1 MDQYC
6 RRAKEKICIKSNKER
21 ILKIFVHAVLRNKY
35 NFILKWFNLNLIFI
49 LFINV
54 QKCAKLRPT
63 YNYNFGKNFP
73 RIRNTCLF
81 ISLTCRLI
89 D

>member
-6 RRAKEKICIKSNKER
+6 RKAKEKICLKNNKER

-54 QKCAKLRPT
+54 QKCAKLRPIIIILAKT
-63 YNYNFGKNFP
+63 SQESE
-73 RIRNTCLF
+73 TAV
-81 ISLTCRLI
+81 SLSL
-89 D
+89 